1 MALTTQELKSY
12 LADTPPSVV
21 RLEIAKHFDALS
33 DKQKRYAHYIS
44 R

>member
-1 MALTTQELKSY
+1 MNALELSQF
-12 LADTPPSVV
+12 LADAPPAVV

-33 DKQKRYAHYIS
+33 DKQKRYAHSIS